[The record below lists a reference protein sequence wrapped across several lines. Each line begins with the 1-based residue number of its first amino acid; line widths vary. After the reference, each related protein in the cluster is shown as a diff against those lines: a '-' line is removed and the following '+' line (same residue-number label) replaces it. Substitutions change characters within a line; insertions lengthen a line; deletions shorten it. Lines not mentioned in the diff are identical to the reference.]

1 MFNFKISSSSILRAI
16 LFLYLVFAVGL
27 YGAPNLTIYPQLIGV
42 LLAVVFFGSVLNKK
56 TVLVFTIPIKIF
68 VIFLFYAFLFTIL
81 FSTSWEFF
89 FTILQVIL
97 LLIIVYN
104 ILLKSNTYG
113 FFYLGIT
120 IGCLLIIFLQV
131 IGGRPLIAIGVIILD
146 RLGGTAGNVNDYAFI
161 LCTAINLLLF
171 SFYVDANKKKMFY
184 WKILKLLIILLFA
197 IEIIFFTLSKT
208 GLIIML
214 FSFII
219 FSSNYIIKSSVISKF
234 LVVTAVLILYL
245 MVNPNSIEIEFSVFD
260 RFLGMYDTL
269 SDNSSSVDASTS
281 QRSDLITEGIRLWSE
296 RPLLGWGP
304 GQYRWVNKVDF
315 GVYSHNNFIELLV
328 NFGLLGFFIFYSV
341 HFYLL
346 RKLFKLK
353 KMKQRNN
360 EVNWL
365 LIMLFS
371 LLIIDLTFVTYYN
384 KIYVINLAF
393 ILVNVRKLETYF
405 KLKIIKLKIIK

>member
-1 MFNFKISSSSILRAI
+1 MQMFNFKISNSSILRAI
-16 LFLYLVFAVGL
+16 LFLYLVFAIGL
-27 YGAPNLTIYPQLIGV
+27 YGSPSLTIYPQLIGV
-42 LLAVVFFGSVLNKK
+42 LLAVVFFGSVLIKK
-56 TVLVFTIPIKIF
+56 SELFFPIPLKIF
-68 VIFLFYAFLFTIL
+68 VIFLFFSFLSTFL

-89 FTILQVIL
+89 FTILQVVIL
-97 LLIIVYN
+97 LIVVYN

-113 FFYLGIT
+113 FYYWGIT
-120 IGCLLIIFLQV
+120 LGCLLIIFLQV
-131 IGGRPLIAIGVIILD
+131 IGGRPLIAIGVIVLE

-197 IEIIFFTLSKT
+197 IEITFFTLSKT

-219 FSSNYIIKSSVISKF
+219 FSFNYIIKSSVISKF

-269 SDNSSSVDASTS
+269 SANSTNEDGSTS
-281 QRSDLITEGIRLWSE
+281 QRSNLIIEGLRLWSE
-296 RPLLGWGP
+296 RPLFGWGP

-315 GVYSHNNFIELLV
+315 GYYSHNNFIEILV
-328 NFGLLGFFIFYSV
+328 NFGLLGFLIFYSI

-365 LIMLFS
+365 LVMLFS
-371 LLIIDLTFVTYYN
+371 LLITDITYVTYYN
-384 KIYVINLAF
+384 KIYIICLAF
-393 ILVNVRKLETYF
+393 ILVNVKKLEKYF
-405 KLKIIKLKIIK
+405 QLK

>member
-1 MFNFKISSSSILRAI
+1 MQMFNFKISNSSILRAI
-16 LFLYLVFAVGL
+16 LFLYLVFAIGL
-27 YGAPNLTIYPQLIGV
+27 YGSPSLTIYPQLIGV
-42 LLAVVFFGSVLNKK
+42 LLSVVYFMSVLIKK
-56 TVLVFTIPIKIF
+56 SELFFPIPLKLL
-68 VIFLFYAFLFTIL
+68 VIFLFISFLSTIL
-81 FSTSWEFF
+81 FSTSLEFL
-89 FTILQVIL
+89 FTIFQVIL
-97 LLIIVYN
+97 ILVIVYN

-113 FFYLGIT
+113 FFYWGVT
-120 IGCLLIIFLQV
+120 IGCLLIIFFQV
-131 IGGRPLIAIGVIILD
+131 IGGRPLIAIGIIILE

-197 IEIIFFTLSKT
+197 IEITFFTLSKT

-219 FSSNYIIKSSVISKF
+219 FSFNYIKKSSVISKF

-245 MVNPNSIEIEFSVFD
+245 MVIPNSIEIEFSVFD

-269 SDNSSSVDASTS
+269 SANSLNEDGSTS
-281 QRSDLITEGIRLWSE
+281 QRFNLIIEGLRLWSE
-296 RPLLGWGP
+296 RPLFGWGP

-315 GVYSHNNFIELLV
+315 GYYSHNNFIEILV
-328 NFGLLGFFIFYSV
+328 NFGLLGFLIFYSI

-365 LIMLFS
+365 LVMLFS
-371 LLIIDLTFVTYYN
+371 LLIIDITFVTYYN
-384 KIYVINLAF
+384 KIYIICLAF
-393 ILVNVRKLETYF
+393 ILVNVKKLEKYF
-405 KLKIIKLKIIK
+405 QLK

>member
-1 MFNFKISSSSILRAI
+1 MFNFKISNSSILRAI

-27 YGAPNLTIYPQLIGV
+27 YGSPNLTIYPQLIGV
-42 LLAVVFFGSVLNKK
+42 LLSVVFFGSVLIKK
-56 TVLVFTIPIKIF
+56 TVLVFTIPLKIL
-68 VIFLFYAFLFTIL
+68 VIFLFYAFLSTIL
-81 FSTSWEFF
+81 FSTSLGFF

-97 LLIIVYN
+97 LIIIVYN

-113 FFYLGIT
+113 FFYWGIT

-131 IGGRPLIAIGVIILD
+131 IGGRPLIAIGIIILD

-208 GLIIML
+208 GLVIML

-219 FSSNYIIKSSVISKF
+219 FSFNYIIKSSVISKF

-245 MVNPNSIEIEFSVFD
+245 MVNPNSIEIELSVFD

-269 SDNSSSVDASTS
+269 SDNSSYEDGSTS
-281 QRSDLITEGIRLWSE
+281 QRSDLITEGIRLWPE

-304 GQYRWVNKVDF
+304 GQYASVNKVGF
-315 GVYSHNNFIELLV
+315 GVYSHNNFIEVLV

-341 HFYLL
+341 HIYLL

-365 LIMLFS
+365 LVMLFS

-384 KIYVINLAF
+384 KIYFINLAF

-405 KLKIIKLKIIK
+405 KLKIIK

>member
-1 MFNFKISSSSILRAI
+1 MQMFNTIISNLGILRAI
-16 LFLYLVFAVGL
+16 LFFYLVFAVGL
-27 YGAPNLTIYPQLIGV
+27 YGAPNLTIYPQLLGV
-42 LLAVVFFGSVLNKK
+42 LLSVVFFGSVLIKK
-56 TVLVFTIPIKIF
+56 SGLFFPIPLKIF
-68 VIFLFYAFLFTIL
+68 VIFLFFSFLSTIL
-81 FSTSWEFF
+81 FSTSWDLF
-89 FTILQVIL
+89 FTIFQVTFLFIV
-97 LLIIVYN
+97 VYN
-104 ILLKSNTYG
+104 VLLKSNSYG
-113 FFYLGIT
+113 FFYWGIT
-120 IGCLLIIFLQV
+120 LGCLLIIFLQV
-131 IGGRPLIAIGVIILD
+131 INGRPLFVVGIIIIE
-146 RLGGTAGNVNDYAFI
+146 RLGGTAGNVNDYAFV

-197 IEIIFFTLSKT
+197 IEITFFTLSKT

-219 FSSNYIIKSSVISKF
+219 FSFNYIIKSSVISKF

-245 MVNPNSIEIEFSVFD
+245 TFNPNSIEIEFSVFD

-269 SDNSSSVDASTS
+269 SDNSSNEDGSTS
-281 QRSDLITEGIRLWSE
+281 QRSNLIIEGLRLWSE
-296 RPLLGWGP
+296 RPLFGWGP

-315 GVYSHNNFIELLV
+315 GYYSHNNFIEILV
-328 NFGLLGFFIFYSV
+328 NFGLLGFLIFYSI

-371 LLIIDLTFVTYYN
+371 LLITDITYVTYYN
-384 KIYVINLAF
+384 KIYIICLAF
-393 ILVNVRKLETYF
+393 ILVNVKKLEKYF
-405 KLKIIKLKIIK
+405 QLK

>member
-1 MFNFKISSSSILRAI
+1 MFNFKISNSSILRAI
-16 LFLYLVFAVGL
+16 LFLYLVFAIGL
-27 YGAPNLTIYPQLIGV
+27 YGSPSMTIYPQLLGV
-42 LLAVVFFGSVLNKK
+42 LLSVVFFGSAPIKK
-56 TVLVFTIPIKIF
+56 SELFFPIPLKIF
-68 VIFLFYAFLFTIL
+68 VIFLFFSFLSTIL
-81 FSTSWEFF
+81 FSTSLGFL
-89 FTILQVIL
+89 FTIFQVIL

-113 FFYLGIT
+113 FFYWGIT

-131 IGGRPLIAIGVIILD
+131 IGGRPLIAIGLIILD

-161 LCTAINLLLF
+161 LCTAVNLLLF

-208 GLIIML
+208 GLVIIL
-214 FSFII
+214 FSLII
-219 FSSNYIIKSSVISKF
+219 FSFNYIIKSSVISKF

-269 SDNSSSVDASTS
+269 SANSMNEDGSTS
-281 QRSDLITEGIRLWSE
+281 QRLNLIIEGLRLWSE
-296 RPLLGWGP
+296 RPLFGWGP

-315 GVYSHNNFIELLV
+315 GYYSHNNFIEILV
-328 NFGLLGFFIFYSV
+328 NFGLLGFLIFYSI

-353 KMKQRNN
+353 KNKQRNN

-365 LIMLFS
+365 LVMLFS
-371 LLIIDLTFVTYYN
+371 LLIADITFVTYYN

-393 ILVNVRKLETYF
+393 ILVNVKKLEKYF
-405 KLKIIKLKIIK
+405 QLK

>member
-1 MFNFKISSSSILRAI
+1 MFNFKISNSSILRDI
-16 LFLYLVFAVGL
+16 LFLYLVFAIGL
-27 YGAPNLTIYPQLIGV
+27 YGSPNLTIYPQLIGV
-42 LLAVVFFGSVLNKK
+42 LLTVVFFGSVLIKK
-56 TVLVFTIPIKIF
+56 AELVLTIPLKIL
-68 VIFLFYAFLFTIL
+68 VIFLFYAFFSTIL
-81 FSTSWEFF
+81 FSTSLEFF
-89 FTILQVIL
+89 FTIFQVIL
-97 LLIIVYN
+97 LFIVAYN

-113 FFYLGIT
+113 FFYWGIT

-131 IGGRPLIAIGVIILD
+131 IGGRSLIAIGVIIID

-197 IEIIFFTLSKT
+197 IEITFFTLSKT

-219 FSSNYIIKSSVISKF
+219 FSFNYIIKSSVISKF

-245 MVNPNSIEIEFSVFD
+245 TFNPSSIEIEFSVFD

-269 SDNSSSVDASTS
+269 SDNSSNEDGSTS
-281 QRSDLITEGIRLWSE
+281 QRSNLIIEGLRLWSE
-296 RPLLGWGP
+296 RPLFGWGP

-315 GVYSHNNFIELLV
+315 GYYSHNNYIEILV
-328 NFGLLGFFIFYSV
+328 NFGLLGFLIFYSI
-341 HFYLL
+341 HIYLL

-371 LLIIDLTFVTYYN
+371 LLITDITYVTYYN
-384 KIYVINLAF
+384 KIYIICLAF
-393 ILVNVRKLETYF
+393 ILVNVKKLEKYF
-405 KLKIIKLKIIK
+405 QLK